1 MRHDETRAR
10 SAARA
15 EAFEEAA
22 AWLTERSR
30 LFDSTTAEHGIVVEL
45 VFAARAA
52 ANLAKAAR
60 ERAAHAPKP
69 PVRYTEAPEQSRAS
83 MGPWSARESIT
94 DCVEDGWTTEH
105 VTGWPGDDLKTT
117 VAKLRAAR
125 LAATDWPDSYP
136 FEALDPWPDNPAEA
150 CK

>member
-10 SAARA
+10 REARA

-22 AWLTERSR
+22 EWCEDGDYAVI
-30 LFDSTTAEHGIVVEL
+30 DVD
-45 VFAARAA
+45 FAAAHFRALAA
-52 ANLAKAAR
+52 A

-69 PVRYTEAPEQSRAS
+69 PVRYTEAPEQSLAS
-83 MGPWSARESIT
+83 TGPWSARESIT

-105 VTGWPGDDLKTT
+105 VTGWPGDDLKAT
-117 VAKLRAAR
+117 VAKMRAAR

-136 FEALDPWPDNPAEA
+136 FEALDPWPDADGGRDGA
-150 CK
+150 